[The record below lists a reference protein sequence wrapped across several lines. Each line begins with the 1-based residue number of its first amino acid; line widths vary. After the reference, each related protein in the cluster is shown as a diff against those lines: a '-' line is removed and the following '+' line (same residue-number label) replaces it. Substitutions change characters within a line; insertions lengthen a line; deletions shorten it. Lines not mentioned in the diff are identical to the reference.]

1 MEKAFGHVFFF
12 LFSYFFMLF
21 PQSPSVTGLLVAD
34 PLVSRMI
41 SRSEAVE
48 FMDFGLGTS

>member
-1 MEKAFGHVFFF
+1 MAVCVCVC
-12 LFSYFFMLF
+12 FMLF
-21 PQSPSVTGLLVAD
+21 PQSLSMTGLMVAD

-41 SRSEAVE
+41 IRSEAVE